1 VIAAELVMSFRTR
14 FSFMIDRELLYRLRA
29 IQART
34 GLSVAQQIREG
45 IRWWVEARQWPDTRA
60 PDSSR
65 RTRSG
70 EPDLV

>member
-1 VIAAELVMSFRTR
+1 VIAQLVMSLRTR
-14 FSFMIDRELLYRLRA
+14 FSFMIDRDLLYRLRA

-34 GLSVAQQIREG
+34 GLSVSQQIREG

-60 PDSSR
+60 PD
-65 RTRSG
+65 TPHPAGSG